1 VHKMHFRILTVAYI
15 VKDHSRLSLELSLR
29 NTGESA
35 AKMGIYKTESMLRMH
50 FTMDI
55 TQKFL

>member
-1 VHKMHFRILTVAYI
+1 MHFRILTVAHV

-29 NTGESA
+29 YTGESA
-35 AKMGIYKTESMLRMH
+35 AKMGIYKIESMLRMH